1 MPKAKDGTSPVLEVS
16 IRVSSYKIG
25 FTAKAYLF
33 MRTEASMTANGQ
45 TT

>member
-1 MPKAKDGTSPVLEVS
+1 MPKAKAGTLPVLEAS
-16 IRVSSYKIG
+16 IRVSFYKIG